1 MSILDYLCSM
11 YAVIDVE
18 TTGLKPSREKITEI
32 AIILTDGKEI
42 QREWHTLLNPG
53 RPIPAQITRLTGI
66 TNNMVADAPSF
77 AEVAQEIIS
86 ITEGRTFV
94 AHNASFD
101 YNFIREEFRRV
112 GIDFRRNKKCTVQL
126 SRRVFPGQKSYGL
139 GKLCHVFG
147 IENDAR
153 HRASGD
159 AMATVQLFQRILN
172 RQKETNQVMLPM
184 YLPPAMDKKTFDAL
198 PEKTGVYYFIDEN
211 DRIIYVGKSLNIK
224 ERVKSHFASP
234 DEREQ
239 KMKTITCRIDYELTG
254 SELVALLLESDEI
267 KKHRPVFNRRQRR
280 QSFNFGLFSYPD
292 EDGYLRL
299 ETGRINSE
307 TEPHTTFSTA
317 RAAKEH
323 LRAVVEKYFL
333 CQKLSGLYKTEGA
346 CFHFQVHQCL
356 GACIKKEEP
365 DTYNRRVREMLKAY
379 ELEHNNHLIVDVG
392 RNEQENSLVLIYKGK
407 YRGFGFVDSS
417 VKVNRENMMDFIT
430 SFEDN
435 KDIRQIIR
443 SHLRHRKVV
452 KVVDLSE
459 G

>member
-1 MSILDYLCSM
+1 M

-42 QREWHTLLNPG
+42 QGEWHTLLNPG
-53 RPIPAQITRLTGI
+53 RPIPAQITRITGI
-66 TNNMVADAPSF
+66 TNTMVADAPCF
-77 AEVAQEIIS
+77 NEVAKKILK

-112 GIDFRRNKKCTVQL
+112 GMDFRRNKKCTVQL

-139 GKLCHVFG
+139 GKLCHVLG
-147 IENDAR
+147 IENGAR

-159 AMATVQLFQRILN
+159 AMATAHLFHLILS
-172 RQKETNQVMLPM
+172 RQQKTNQVMLPM
-184 YLPPAMDKKTFDAL
+184 YLPPAMDKSTFDAL

-224 ERVKSHFASP
+224 ERVKSHFSSS

-239 KMKTITCRIDYELTG
+239 KMKTITCRIEYELTG

-280 QSFNFGLFSYPD
+280 QSFNYGIFSYYD

-299 ETGRINSE
+299 ETGRITKE
-307 TEPHTTFSTA
+307 KEPHTCFATSK
-317 RAAKEH
+317 AAKEH
-323 LRAVVEKYFL
+323 LRVVVEKYFL
-333 CQKLSGLYKTEGA
+333 CQKLSGLYKTSGT
-346 CFHFQVHQCL
+346 CFQYQVHQCL

-365 DTYNRRVREMLKAY
+365 ETYNRRVKEMLKAY
-379 ELEHNNHLIVDVG
+379 ELEHNNHLIIDAG
-392 RNEQENSLVLIYKGK
+392 RHEQENSLVLICNGK

-417 VKVNRENMMDFIT
+417 VQINRHNMLDFIT
-430 SFEDN
+430 SYEDN

-443 SHLRHRKVV
+443 SHLRHRQVM

-459 G
+459 KLIEEIK